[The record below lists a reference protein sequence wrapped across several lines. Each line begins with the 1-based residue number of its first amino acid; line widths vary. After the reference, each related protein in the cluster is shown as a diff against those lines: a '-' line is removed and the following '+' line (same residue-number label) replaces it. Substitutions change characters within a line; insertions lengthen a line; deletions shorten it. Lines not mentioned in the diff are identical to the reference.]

1 MREILFRGKRISNN
15 EWVIGGIMQTFHPN
29 YDCENEK
36 DFFSQ
41 KPNCYCICANNKDY
55 FVERSSIGQ
64 YTGLTDKNGTK
75 IFEGDIVEV
84 WYKQRTLENNT
95 EPQKYKAIIVFGNP
109 NGFYSWGYQLKMIDD
124 FPYNN
129 DILLWVEMEDT
140 GAFVEV
146 IGNIHDNPE
155 LLAKK

>member
-1 MREILFRGKRISNN
+1 MREILFKGKTLNG
-15 EWVIGGIMQTFHPN
+15 EWVQG
-29 YDCENEK
+29 DL
-36 DFFSQ
+36 SQ
-41 KPNCYCICANNKDY
+41 HKTGKKFIRCKNKDALCSY
-55 FVERSSIGQ
+55 EVIPNTVGQ
-64 YTGLTDKNGTK
+64 YIGLTDKNRTK

-129 DILLWVEMEDT
+129 DILFWVEMEDT

-146 IGNIHDNPE
+146 IGNIHDNSE
-155 LLAKK
+155 LLKGGADNGNL

>member
-1 MREILFRGKRISNN
+1 MREILFRGKTFDRK
-15 EWVIGGIMQTFHPN
+15 WVQG
-29 YDCENEK
+29 DL
-36 DFFSQ
+36 SQ
-41 KPNCYCICANNKDY
+41 HKTGKKFIKCGSAT
-55 FVERSSIGQ
+55 SSYEVIPESLGQ
-64 YTGLTDKNGTK
+64 YTGLTDKNGKK

-146 IGNIHDNPE
+146 IGNIHDNHE
-155 LLAKK
+155 SIKGGASDGEV

>member
-1 MREILFRGKRISNN
+1 MREILFRGKRKDNS
-15 EWVIGGIMQTFHPN
+15 EWVEGAYYHQTEFYGDADDEHHIIASN
-29 YDCENEK
+29 DELEDNMME
-36 DFFSQ
+36 
-41 KPNCYCICANNKDY
+41 CYRVIPKT
-55 FVERSSIGQ
+55 VGQ
-64 YTGLTDKNGTK
+64 YTGLTDKNRTK

-146 IGNIHDNPE
+146 IGNIHDNSD
-155 LLAKK
+155 LLVGK

>member
-1 MREILFRGKRISNN
+1 MREILFRGKREENDVWIWGGFNSRDGKAYI
-15 EWVIGGIMQTFHPN
+15 IGMPKQGRIDGIEVDPKT
-29 YDCENEK
+29 
-36 DFFSQ
+36 
-41 KPNCYCICANNKDY
+41 
-55 FVERSSIGQ
+55 VGQ

>member
-1 MREILFRGKRISNN
+1 MREILFRGKRKDNG
-15 EWVIGGIMQTFHPN
+15 EWFYGDLLQNIDVIKIREQ
-29 YDCENEK
+29 EK
-36 DFFSQ
+36 EI
-41 KPNCYCICANNKDY
+41 KYIA
-55 FVERSSIGQ
+55 RSFEVVPETIGQ
-64 YTGLTDKNGTK
+64 YTGLTDKNRTK

-109 NGFYSWGYQLKMIDD
+109 NCFYSWGYQLKMIDD

-155 LLAKK
+155 LLEVDNV